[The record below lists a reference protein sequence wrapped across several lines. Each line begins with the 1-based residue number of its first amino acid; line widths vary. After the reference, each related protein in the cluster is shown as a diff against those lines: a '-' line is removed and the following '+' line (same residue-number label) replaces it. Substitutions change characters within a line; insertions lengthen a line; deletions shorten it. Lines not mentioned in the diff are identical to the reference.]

1 MRRVCVLI
9 AAFLCILP
17 AFTIVSCASPDI
29 NITNFQVM
37 PSSITAGQAAV
48 LKWDVM
54 GANLITIDN
63 GLGVQPSS
71 GSVEIRPTKT
81 TSYKLAAKNSN
92 KSAESSVILTVNVP
106 TTSATTPTE
115 AVPVLSAL
123 DTQGLIRHIGE
134 QVRVEGDVTYIS
146 SWLPTRLRGFGTS
159 SPYTFMFFM
168 KDVQEGAADN
178 AGDGEYCPECWRDY
192 TSQFRLIITPEN
204 LPALF
209 TMLKSNFGFIM
220 QEQWLIIG
228 ATTGRLVFI
237 PNQMWSHG
245 YVAQSSVH
253 VTVEG
258 QLTNYLSAPAIYLT
272 KPGQLTL
279 SQQ

>member
-9 AAFLCILP
+9 AAFLFILP
-17 AFTIVSCASPDI
+17 AFTIVSCASPNI

-37 PSSITAGQAAV
+37 PSYITAGQTAV
-48 LKWDVM
+48 LKWDVT
-54 GANLITIDN
+54 GADLIMVDN
-63 GLGVQPSS
+63 DLGEQPAS
-71 GSVEIRPTKT
+71 GSVEIKPAQT
-81 TSYKLAAKNSN
+81 TTYKLTAKNSN
-92 KSAESSVILTVNVP
+92 KSAESSVMLTVNAPPASLP
-106 TTSATTPTE
+106 TIKIQG
-115 AVPVLSAL
+115 PVLSAL
-123 DTQGLIRHIGE
+123 DTQELIRHMDE

-146 SWLPTRLRGFGTS
+146 SWMPTRLRGFGTS

-192 TSQFRLIITPEN
+192 TSQFRVIITPEN
-204 LPALF
+204 LPSLF
-209 TMLKSNFGFIM
+209 PMLNSSFGFVL
-220 QEQWLIIG
+220 QEQWPTIG
-228 ATTGRLVFI
+228 ATSGRLVFI

-245 YVAQSSVH
+245 YVAQSPVRI
-253 VTVEG
+253 TVEG